1 MNMLID
7 SESLD
12 RIVLTARVLRNRLRA
27 SLNASEDG
35 VDNIVAASMPAIIA
49 LTAKPPRSD
58 PEDGNPYLNAGLH

>member
-12 RIVLTARVLRNRLRA
+12 RIVLTARVLHTRLSA
-27 SLNASEDG
+27 SMPIDTD
-35 VDNIVAASMPAIIA
+35 VDSLVAASMPAIIA